1 MTENRTTDETTDE
14 TTDRKKGETT
24 KPSADEVIA
33 ATRDWLEKA
42 VIGLNL
48 CPFAKAV
55 YVKEQVRYVVSE
67 ATHLDGYLEDI
78 DREIEFLA
86 AADPQQVDTTLIMHA
101 SLLGDFLDFN
111 DVLDLVDD
119 AVTEHGHEG
128 VLQVAAFHPLWQFAD
143 TEPDDIGNFTNRAP
157 FPTIHLLREAS
168 VTRAVDAFPE
178 AESIYERNIDTLEK
192 LGLDGWRALGLPVG
206 LRSAPDSKS

>member
-1 MTENRTTDETTDE
+1 M
-14 TTDRKKGETT
+14 KKE
-24 KPSADEVIA
+24 DVIA
-33 ATRDWLEKA
+33 TTRDWLEKA

-67 ATHLDGYLEDI
+67 AKHFDGFLEDI
-78 DREIEFLA
+78 DREIDFLA
-86 AADPQQVDTTLIMHA
+86 GADPQQVDTTLIMHA
-101 SLLGDFLDFN
+101 SLLEDFLDFN
-111 DVLDLVDD
+111 DFLDLVDE
-119 AVTEHGHEG
+119 AVTEHGFEG
-128 VLQVAAFHPLWQFAD
+128 VIQVAAFHPHWQFAD

-178 AESIYERNIDTLEK
+178 AESIYERNIETLEK
-192 LGLDGWRALGLPVG
+192 LGIDGWRALGLPVG
-206 LRSAPDSKS
+206 RPAGSGTKS